1 MRRILLLMATR
12 TYRARAFMRAAK
24 RQGAAVTVGTE
35 RRNALEKAVPG
46 ATVALSFRQPERAV
60 EQIAAFHQRYPLDTI
75 VGVDDETTLLA
86 ATAARALGLPHNDVD
101 AVRATRNKHV
111 MRRLLAEA
119 GARSPWFELVS
130 LDEDPM
136 AVAARVPFPCVVKP
150 VFLSASRGVIRADDT
165 TAFVAA
171 VEQVRTILSEPEVAA
186 AGGEDA
192 RRYLVEGFIPGVE
205 VALEGMLIG
214 GTLKVLAL
222 FDKPDPLDG
231 PYFEETIYVTPS
243 RLSDEDQAQVTDAT
257 RVAARAL
264 GLREGPV
271 HAELRLNDAGAWV
284 VEIAARSIG
293 GLCSDTLEFS
303 GGRSLEDL
311 ILLHAVGA
319 DVSHFERAPEPSGV
333 MMLPIPRAGVLTAV
347 HGVEE
352 ARAVPG
358 IVDVV
363 ISIPL
368 GDTLVPLPEG
378 NRYLGFVFARGD
390 SPADVEAAL
399 REAHRRLAFQIEP
412 AAVAT
417 TP

>member
-1 MRRILLLMATR
+1 
-12 TYRARAFMRAAK
+12 MRAAK

-86 ATAARALGLPHNDVD
+86 AMAARALGLPHNDVD

-333 MMLPIPRAGVLTAV
+333 IMLPIPRRGVLRAV
-347 HGVEE
+347 HGIEA

-358 IVDVV
+358 VTQVTV
-363 ISIPL
+363 SIPL
-368 GDTLVPLPEG
+368 GDEVVPLPEG

-412 AAVAT
+412 AAVAA